1 MTIYAAG
8 VVCWRERQGNLEV
21 LLVSRERYKDW
32 SFPKGKQDP
41 GELLPET
48 ATREVLEETGIT
60 LRLGRKLDVVTYE
73 IADGQ
78 TKEVHYW
85 ASKLKQKA
93 LKKAEFFPNEE
104 IAKLKWFDADT
115 ALAKLSYQHDQD
127 LLRTTVNLFEKNQL
141 ETRALILLRHAKA
154 TPRDEWKGPE
164 AKRSLDSQGKLQ
176 AKRLVS
182 LLKSFGPKR
191 IVTSPWR
198 RCEQTVNP
206 YAQAENRKIIL
217 RSQLTELS
225 SKLSPRRTVD
235 AVDDVFDSKD
245 SALICSHRPALP
257 IILETLG
264 TRSVASLKDSLLSLT
279 NLMPGELA
287 VLRMTLGDKPK
298 FVSLERHYVGLV
310 E

>member
-1 MTIYAAG
+1 
-8 VVCWRERQGNLEV
+8 
-21 LLVSRERYKDW
+21 
-32 SFPKGKQDP
+32 
-41 GELLPET
+41 
-48 ATREVLEETGIT
+48 
-60 LRLGRKLDVVTYE
+60 
-73 IADGQ
+73 
-78 TKEVHYW
+78 
-85 ASKLKQKA
+85 
-93 LKKAEFFPNEE
+93 
-104 IAKLKWFDADT
+104 
-115 ALAKLSYQHDQD
+115 
-127 LLRTTVNLFEKNQL
+127 
-141 ETRALILLRHAKA
+141 
-154 TPRDEWKGPE
+154 
-164 AKRSLDSQGKLQ
+164 LDSQGKLQ